1 MIEEKHMPIQPTVHP
16 ADMKQFKQDKLIGDQ
31 TAADKDKMMEGGHQ
45 LIHDKMAQDIR
56 DSEDIIQEIR
66 DSQAKDIDVGLH
78 VGVAGVIVSVLTVL
92 ALLLICARCGWKRC
106 KGSCDAAHA
115 GD

>member
-1 MIEEKHMPIQPTVHP
+1 M
-16 ADMKQFKQDKLIGDQ
+16 
-31 TAADKDKMMEGGHQ
+31 
-45 LIHDKMAQDIR
+45 IHDKMAQDIR
-56 DSEDIIQEIR
+56 DSEDIIQEIW
-66 DSQAKDIDVGLH
+66 DSPAKDIDVGLH

-106 KGSCDAAHA
+106 KGSCDAARA

>member
-1 MIEEKHMPIQPTVHP
+1 
-16 ADMKQFKQDKLIGDQ
+16 
-31 TAADKDKMMEGGHQ
+31 
-45 LIHDKMAQDIR
+45 MAQDIR

-66 DSQAKDIDVGLH
+66 DSQKKDINIGLH
-78 VGVAGVIVSVLTVL
+78 VGVAGVVVSVLTVL

-106 KGSCDAAHA
+106 KGSFGDART